1 MTGMEWAV
9 CTDPRMMVE
18 ALRRRGGINDR
29 KWRLFIAAFWR
40 WQAGRVNPP
49 DELLDCA
56 NNMELWA
63 QTGRLP
69 RGQVLSNAPTVVF
82 FAANAAQAAAHTVE
96 SPFGWLRGG
105 PEATDFQ
112 AHLLRELFGNPF
124 RPPAFELRWRTSD
137 VRDLT
142 RAIYEDK
149 AFERLPILGDALMDA
164 GCEDENII
172 GHCRGPGPHVR
183 GCWVVDQIL
192 SK

>member
-1 MTGMEWAV
+1 
-9 CTDPRMMVE
+9 
-18 ALRRRGGINDR
+18 
-29 KWRLFIAAFWR
+29 
-40 WQAGRVNPP
+40 
-49 DELLDCA
+49 LLDCA

-124 RPPAFELRWRTSD
+124 RPAAFELRWRTSD